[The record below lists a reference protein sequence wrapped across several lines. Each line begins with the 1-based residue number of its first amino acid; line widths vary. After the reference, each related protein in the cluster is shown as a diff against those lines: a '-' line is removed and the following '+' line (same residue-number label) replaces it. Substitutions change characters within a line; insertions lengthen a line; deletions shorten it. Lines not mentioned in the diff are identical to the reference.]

1 MKIWSEHLVKA
12 KGNYASKF
20 SELVL
25 TQLIFQ
31 VLRMLV
37 EQSELHL
44 VHLMLSITHGK
55 LFAHQ
60 QQQQRQQESR
70 FGLYSTSQVIQR
82 VSL

>member
-31 VLRMLV
+31 VLRTLV

-44 VHLMLSITHGK
+44 VHLMLSILHGK
-55 LFAHQ
+55 HFAHLL
-60 QQQQRQQESR
+60 QQQRQR
-70 FGLYSTSQVIQR
+70 AKLHGLYSTFQVTQNL
-82 VSL
+82 SL